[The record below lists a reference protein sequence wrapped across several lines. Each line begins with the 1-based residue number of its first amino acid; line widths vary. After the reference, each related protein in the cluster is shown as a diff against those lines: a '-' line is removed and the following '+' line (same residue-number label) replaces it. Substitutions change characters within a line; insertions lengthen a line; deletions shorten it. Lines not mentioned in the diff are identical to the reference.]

1 MEDILHA
8 IFSEVLGRYYPTD
21 ILLSTF
27 FDIDKEEDLKAYNF
41 APYKYSIITN
51 LSKIDKITDV
61 TELK

>member
-1 MEDILHA
+1 MEDILNA

-27 FDIDKEEDLKAYNF
+27 FDIDKEENLKAYNF
-41 APYKYSIITN
+41 APHKHSIITN
-51 LSKIDKITDV
+51 LPKIDKITDV